1 MLQNN
6 LEYNRVNIDVEDGV
20 SEVAITIGEGNNS
33 DPTFNFQLYT
43 DSNLEI
49 NEAENAGRIIKGEDD
64 IKDNKIVNSVTSL
77 TIHDDDSESN
87 TIQLLAIS
95 TDKDG
100 EPIDKGTSYTD
111 TITITTVGKKRINI

>member
-1 MLQNN
+1 VLQNN